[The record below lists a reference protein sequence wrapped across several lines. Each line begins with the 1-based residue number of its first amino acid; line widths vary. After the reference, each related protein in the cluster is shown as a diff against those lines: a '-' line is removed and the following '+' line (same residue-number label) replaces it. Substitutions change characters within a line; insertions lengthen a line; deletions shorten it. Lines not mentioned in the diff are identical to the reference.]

1 MTKFTF
7 TSEFQGFGSPKN
19 TLEFDCDQLEDVL
32 MYFEQFLK
40 GAGYHF
46 DGNLTFINH
55 EEDDYIPE
63 GVYPQDFDIPEPT
76 CSSEKCC
83 GGCQ

>member
-40 GAGYHF
+40 GAGFIY
-46 DGNLTFINH
+46 DGHLEIVDNSVWSSAYP
-55 EEDDYIPE
+55 EDLPQSECSE
-63 GVYPQDFDIPEPT
+63 G
-76 CSSEKCC
+76 CC
-83 GGCQ
+83 GGCDITIK